1 MNDHR
6 ILHRIARPIAMLAI
20 ATALVAARPAEAQA
34 GRRMLF
40 AEAFRPD
47 IMQRDLSLMVQ
58 QLQLEEW
65 QRPVVEALI
74 SDYTTAFNT
83 GVEALKDRMRVAS
96 ENAVKSGVQGGDQTL
111 QKVLEP
117 LAGWRA
123 EKEQMLAKFTSDV
136 KSQLGAQQ
144 LERWTAFERALRR
157 ERLLPEGDLSGERV
171 DLFAVLARMQPTPAE
186 EQSTGPALA
195 QYEVSLDQALVGR
208 SQRSKEVLPRL
219 EAAMSAMDYESMG
232 DLQDQVMQASVT
244 VRDVNDAAIESI
256 AGALGARG
264 PEFRKAALEDGYADV
279 YRIHPVM
286 VLMQQVRKLESLSP
300 EQVSQVDA
308 LMQEFALACDEA
320 NAKLAAV
327 VRAEEPKAAKR
338 RAKAMVERKAGGPA
352 SAPGTKPD
360 DEVAKARADKEAM
373 GHPYRE
379 RLMAILNPEQLAE
392 MNGPSA
398 EDAARE
404 KLGSMAESKDPGRKV
419 EEPSAV
425 GGPESGEGL
434 PSATEGTAGNAKGRG
449 DNRAKGGQ
457 PRKPNDPSGIGR
469 APGAGAPPR

>member
-1 MNDHR
+1 MNAHR
-6 ILHRIARPIAMLAI
+6 TLRRVARPLAVLAI
-20 ATALVAARPAEAQA
+20 AAAVAAARPAEAQA

-74 SDYTTAFNT
+74 GDYTTAFNT

-117 LAGWRA
+117 LGGWRA
-123 EKEQMLAKFTSDV
+123 EKEQMLAKFSSDV

-144 LERWTAFERALRR
+144 LERWPAFERALRR

-186 EQSTGPALA
+186 EQSTATVLA
-195 QYEVSLDQALVGR
+195 QFEVSLDQALVAR
-208 SQRSKEVLPRL
+208 SQRTKEVLPRL
-219 EAAMSAMDYESMG
+219 EAAMSAMDYERMG
-232 DLQDQVMQASVT
+232 DLQDQAMQASVT

-256 AGALGARG
+256 AEALGARG
-264 PEFRKAALEDGYADV
+264 PEFRRAALESGYADA

-286 VLMQQVRKLESLSP
+286 VLMQQVRRLESLSP
-300 EQVSQVDA
+300 EQVAQVDA
-308 LMQEFALACDEA
+308 LMQEFAAACDEA

-338 RAKAMVERKAGGPA
+338 RAKAMMERKAGAAA

-360 DEVAKARADKEAM
+360 DEVAKARAEKEAM

-379 RLMAILNPEQLAE
+379 RLMAILTPEQLAD
-392 MNGPSA
+392 MAGPVDEEA
-398 EDAARE
+398 MRE
-404 KLGSMAESKDPGRKV
+404 KLRSKSGSKDLDLKV
-419 EEPSAV
+419 EDPGSV
-425 GGPESGEGL
+425 GGVESGAGM
-434 PSATEGTAGNAKGRG
+434 PSATEGTAGAKGRG
-449 DNRAKGGQ
+449 DNRSKDGQ
-457 PRKPNDPSGIGR
+457 PRKPSDPSGLGR
-469 APGAGAPPR
+469 APGSGAAPR